1 MKFNFGPAPI
11 VIIIV
16 VLLSA
21 CGGQP
26 VPPAPTLTPTPTI
39 PPTLTEIPSTPTPT
53 PGPAGLCANVLNPLL
68 PDARWMYAASGTTNP
83 WTIEIIVTGVDQLAN
98 IVAHIQI
105 WDMNGK
111 EIEDNTICDQGAL
124 QNFPLIFAS
133 MLLSDYMDGVLNTYN
148 VAGVYAPSYET
159 LVENNWSYSWDLAE
173 MLEDEVAV
181 TQSAIPNTV
190 YMTKLMNITVHSEIV
205 PEREALTVPAGTF
218 PQSMKVSQELI
229 FPVSVWTASS
239 SMMGELTLQVTQW
252 YEPYIGL
259 LKMQVDSASISFV
272 EGVDVPLTIGSA
284 ITLTEFTPGK

>member
-1 MKFNFGPAPI
+1 MKFNDGLFSIATI
-11 VIIIV
+11 FMI
-16 VLLSA
+16 LLSA
-21 CGGQP
+21 CGGQQ
-26 VPPAPTLTPTPTI
+26 VPPAPTLTPSPTI
-39 PPTLTEIPSTPTPT
+39 PPTPTAIPSTPTPT

-68 PDARWMYAASGTTNP
+68 PDSRWVYAASDTTKP
-83 WTIEIIVTGVDQLAN
+83 WTIEIIVTGVDQQAN
-98 IVAHIQI
+98 VVAHIQI

-111 EIEDNTICDQGAL
+111 VIEDNTICDQGAL

-148 VAGVYAPSYET
+148 VSGVYAPSYET
-159 LVENNWSYSWDLAE
+159 LVENNWLYSWDLVE

-181 TQSAIPNTV
+181 TQSAIPNIV
-190 YMTKLMNITVHSEIV
+190 YMTKLMNITVHSDIV

-218 PQSMKVSQELI
+218 PQSMKVSQEII

-239 SMMGELTLQVTQW
+239 SMMGELTLQATQW

-284 ITLTEFTPGK
+284 ITLTEFTQGK